1 MDQFE
6 LKENVFDGVG
16 VHRILSINDDKWN
29 LKERR
34 IKIKFIKNED
44 QHKIFFGRNVLIL

>member
-1 MDQFE
+1 VSLSVDQFE

-29 LKERR
+29 
-34 IKIKFIKNED
+34 
-44 QHKIFFGRNVLIL
+44 